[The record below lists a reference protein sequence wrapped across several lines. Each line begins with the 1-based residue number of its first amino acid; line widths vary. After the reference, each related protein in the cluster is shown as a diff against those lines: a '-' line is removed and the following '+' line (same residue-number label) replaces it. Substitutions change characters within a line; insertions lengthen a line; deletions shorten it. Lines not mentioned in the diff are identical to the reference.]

1 MFTLKKLNKLLTQA
15 KRLDT
20 EAKTRVHI
28 IENDYCYSCKGK
40 CKYDDNN
47 QRKELGEDI
56 VIIYGDLPDDT
67 NGYNDAPTD
76 TLRKM
81 LKLMGEEEYE

>member
-1 MFTLKKLNKLLTQA
+1 MKKLNKLLKQA

>member
-1 MFTLKKLNKLLTQA
+1 MKKLDKLIKQA
-15 KRLDT
+15 KQVQRKKDFQP
-20 EAKTRVHI
+20 VHI

-40 CKYDDNN
+40 CKYNDNN
-47 QRKELGEDI
+47 PRKELGEDV